1 MCDRIVS
8 EVVDDSLAALK
19 LVPNWFVTNKIIK
32 KFHTAFYT
40 EKNSEMGILNI
51 DLDNINLDNNFDEN
65 NRVTIILIRRLRWH
79 NKFQKRKELK
89 KKISL
94 ELMPIA

>member
-32 KFHTAFYT
+32 KLHTAFYT
-40 EKNSEMGILNI
+40 EKNIMKWV
-51 DLDNINLDNNFDEN
+51 F
-65 NRVTIILIRRLRWH
+65 LI
-79 NKFQKRKELK
+79 
-89 KKISL
+89 
-94 ELMPIA
+94 